1 MPEGSTIGL
10 FVAAAAVLVFMPGAN
25 TLYIVARSLQQ
36 GLMAGVVSS
45 LGVQV
50 GTFFHVAAAA
60 FGLPALLLSSTLA
73 FNIVKYAGAAY
84 LIYLGIKTL
93 LAREEVT
100 TTVETAVEKSLSDIF
115 YQGVI
120 VNVLNPKTILFF
132 TAFLPQFIDVERG
145 SVAAQILFFG
155 AIIVGLGTLS
165 DLIYALLAGGV
176 EKWLRGDLRLL
187 RSQRYFAG
195 CVYIGLGIVA
205 ALTGVSK
212 G

>member
-100 TTVETAVEKSLSDIF
+100 ATVETAVEK
-115 YQGVI
+115 
-120 VNVLNPKTILFF
+120 
-132 TAFLPQFIDVERG
+132 A
-145 SVAAQILFFG
+145 
-155 AIIVGLGTLS
+155 
-165 DLIYALLAGGV
+165 
-176 EKWLRGDLRLL
+176 
-187 RSQRYFAG
+187 
-195 CVYIGLGIVA
+195 
-205 ALTGVSK
+205 
-212 G
+212 